1 MPRAAAHRFDLVVL
15 GDCNPDLVLA
25 GEDVEPAFGQVERL
39 VDAAELTIGG
49 SGRIVA
55 CGAARLGLRTAF
67 AGVVGDDLLGRFVLD
82 ALARRGVDT
91 HAIVVDPNARTGLTV
106 ILSRPGD
113 RAILMFPGTIAS
125 LRSDQV
131 DEGLL
136 ASMRHVHVASFFLQT
151 ALGAGLPELFARAR
165 SAGATTSIDP
175 NWDPGERW
183 DGGLKDLL
191 SATDVFLPNAEE
203 AMRIADVDDAE
214 DAARVLASRGPLVAV
229 RRGPAWALAALPSGE
244 LVEAQALPGTDPVD
258 TIGAGDSF
266 NAGFLAARLNGWSTQ
281 LALALA
287 AACGSL
293 STRAVGGT
301 PAQPTLDEARAALAE
316 LLDAR

>member
-1 MPRAAAHRFDLVVL
+1 MPRAAAHRFDLVVI
-15 GDCNPDLVLA
+15 GDCNPDLVLS

-49 SGRIVA
+49 SGGIVA

-67 AGVVGDDLLGRFVLD
+67 AGVVGDDLFGRFMRD

-91 HAIVVDPNARTGLTV
+91 HAIVVDPDARTGLTV

-113 RAILMFPGTIAS
+113 RAILTFPGTIAS

-151 ALGAGLPELFARAR
+151 ALAAGLPELFARAR

-175 NWDPGERW
+175 NWDPVERW

-229 RRGPAWALAALPSGE
+229 KRGRAGALAALPSGE
-244 LVEAQALPGTDPVD
+244 LLEAQALPGTDPVD

-266 NAGFLAARLNGWSTQ
+266 DAGFLAARLNGWSSQ
-281 LALALA
+281 LALGLA

-301 PAQPTLDEARAALAE
+301 PAQPTLDEAQAALAE

>member
-15 GDCNPDLVLA
+15 GDCDPDLVLA

-49 SGRIVA
+49 SGGIVA

-67 AGVVGDDLLGRFVLD
+67 AGVVGDDLFGRFMLD

-91 HAIVVDPNARTGLTV
+91 HAIDPNARTGLTV

-113 RAILMFPGTIAS
+113 RAILTFPGTIAS

-151 ALGAGLPELFARAR
+151 ALAAGLPELFARAR

-203 AMRIADVDDAE
+203 AMRVADVDDAE

-316 LLDAR
+316 LLNAR